1 MIRPSGLPLV
11 SLPPLHHIISA
22 VRKVQPIKTNEM
34 EHFKTMEA
42 EGIAAI
48 VSAVVGLAGGKFW
61 GKSQQLDEVKLLISE
76 YQEAHK
82 LTKED
87 LSDIRA
93 ELERSKKAEEICF
106 QQHREAMHRIDEL
119 DRGIRSFTGIP
130 TNPKKE

>member
-1 MIRPSGLPLV
+1 M
-11 SLPPLHHIISA
+11 A
-22 VRKVQPIKTNEM
+22 
-34 EHFKTMEA
+34 HFKTMEA

-130 TNPKKE
+130 TKPKKE